1 MVQQD
6 QDRVLEGTERVEG
19 RTALRDNVAAAI
31 ALADAVRS
39 TLGPKGLDKLLVGS
53 DGTALVTNDG
63 VTVLETAKVEHP
75 TAKMLISTSRAQDD
89 EVRDGTTSTVVL
101 TAELLVNALEL
112 VDRGVHPTVISS
124 GYRMC
129 EPVSEQALKEIAKP
143 TDQQASL
150 SSVRSCLA
158 GKGDVGL
165 QSTLAE
171 LAHSAAQ
178 ETGTGEVDHVRA
190 VSYTHLTLPTNRE
203 V

>member
-53 DGTALVTNDG
+53 DGSALVTNDG

-75 TAKMLISTSRAQDD
+75 TAKLLISTSRVQDD
-89 EVRDGTTSTVVL
+89 EVRDVTTSTVVL

-112 VDRGVHPTVISS
+112 VDRGVQPTVISS
-124 GYRMC
+124 
-129 EPVSEQALKEIAKP
+129 
-143 TDQQASL
+143 
-150 SSVRSCLA
+150 
-158 GKGDVGL
+158 
-165 QSTLAE
+165 
-171 LAHSAAQ
+171 
-178 ETGTGEVDHVRA
+178 
-190 VSYTHLTLPTNRE
+190 
-203 V
+203 